1 MQSPS
6 VLRWKEVHKGWFLS
20 VRMTARTHGRPEV
33 LVPES
38 DVDTYVASE
47 ATRLGLPPSE
57 HKANLAAEKKLDRVR
72 HGARI
77 AATVDEMIRRA
88 GGEVE

>member
-1 MQSPS
+1 M
-6 VLRWKEVHKGWFLS
+6 VLEQLAEAWEV
-20 VRMTARTHGRPEV
+20 A
-33 LVPES
+33 VPES
-38 DVDTYVASE
+38 DVDSYVAAE
-47 ATRLGLPPSE
+47 ATRLGLPPAE
-57 HKANLAAEKKLDRVR
+57 HKANLAAEKKLERVR